1 LRVVP
6 PIFVA
11 HGPEGAA
18 VSPAYAQELTAWGAS
33 LPRPRG
39 VLVVSSG
46 WSERSPTRGSTG
58 RPLTPDDARWSPPGA
73 PDLAHELHQLGSFD
87 RAPPRVLA
95 ETAWSPLRCLFPT
108 ADVPVLELSLVT
120 GATPTRLYALGRL
133 LGPLARLGYLL
144 VGAGAVTSNVEHM
157 SRLDD
162 AEPLP
167 FARAFDAWAGNA
179 LADAEMELL
188 LRFRTTAPEARLA
201 NPTTTTLDPLFVVAG
216 AASLYEHAV
225 GFPVRGFAHGTFSR
239 RCVQFGISGSAPP
252 S

>member
-1 LRVVP
+1 MIIP

-11 HGPEGAA
+11 HGPGGAA
-18 VSPAYAQELTAWGAS
+18 TPPSHARELEAWGAS
-33 LPRPRG
+33 LPRPRA
-39 VLVVSSG
+39 VLVVSSS
-46 WSERSPTRGSTG
+46 WSERTPTRGSTA
-58 RPLTPDDARWSPPGA
+58 RPLAPEHAAWSPPGA
-73 PDLAHELHQLGSFD
+73 PDLAHDLHQLGAFD
-87 RAPPRVLA
+87 RAPDRKLA
-95 ETAWSPLRCLFPT
+95 ETAWSPLRLLFPR

-120 GATPTRLYALGRL
+120 GATPTRLYALGRR
-133 LGPLARLGYLL
+133 LGELARLGYLL
-144 VGAGAVTSNVEHM
+144 VGAGAITSNVEHM
-157 SRLDD
+157 APDVD

-179 LADAEMELL
+179 LADSEMELL

-216 AASLYEHAV
+216 AASLHEHAV